1 MTYQQHVLKMVNV
14 IEQPDGAAR
23 IILDLTSEFVNWA
36 KQDRKTLDPQN
47 LKLIINQA
55 IEEQVNRLR
64 GNTITDPEVE
74 EMPSSSDTEALYKIF
89 GGD

>member
-14 IEQPDGAAR
+14 IEQPDGSAR